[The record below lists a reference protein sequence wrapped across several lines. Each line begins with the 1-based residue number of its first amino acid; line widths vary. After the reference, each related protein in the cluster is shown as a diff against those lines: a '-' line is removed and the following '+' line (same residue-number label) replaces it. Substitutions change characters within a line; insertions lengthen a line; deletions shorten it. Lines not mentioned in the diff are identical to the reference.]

1 MNDSYLSDE
10 DYSSVQSVEDIKR
23 ILSEAQTPGPNK
35 YNFDN
40 QVRTCNT
47 HAAHTCPAVALLLSD
62 NGYCTVVTLGCGRW
76 LCLMLGATSTTLTTS
91 CDSHT
96 HATQLACRGRAFEW
110 H

>member
-40 QVRTCNT
+40 QVRAPCCFAHLQLFFPVGTQT
-47 HAAHTCPAVALLLSD
+47 LQAALSIALQPAAVLRYA
-62 NGYCTVVTLGCGRW
+62 GTVRRSATWMGCRVWG
-76 LCLMLGATSTTLTTS
+76 C
-91 CDSHT
+91 
-96 HATQLACRGRAFEW
+96 
-110 H
+110 

>member
-40 QVRTCNT
+40 QVRCTCVLL
-47 HAAHTCPAVALLLSD
+47 AVALRT
-62 NGYCTVVTLGCGRW
+62 CC
-76 LCLMLGATSTTLTTS
+76 
-91 CDSHT
+91 T
-96 HATQLACRGRAFEW
+96 HAFTTGHWSVTVRSLWFC
-110 H
+110 

>member
-40 QVRTCNT
+40 QVRPPDTLLRLALST
-47 HAAHTCPAVALLLSD
+47 AVLPVPAVD
-62 NGYCTVVTLGCGRW
+62 
-76 LCLMLGATSTTLTTS
+76 
-91 CDSHT
+91 
-96 HATQLACRGRAFEW
+96 E
-110 H
+110 